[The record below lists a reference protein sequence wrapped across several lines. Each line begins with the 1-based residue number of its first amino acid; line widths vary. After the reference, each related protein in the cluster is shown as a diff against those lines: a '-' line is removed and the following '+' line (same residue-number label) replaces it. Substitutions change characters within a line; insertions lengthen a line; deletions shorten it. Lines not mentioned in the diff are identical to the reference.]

1 MFLIINDDQYRKI
14 DLNMAL
20 EKAFPNTSIVAVEH
34 GESGIELIDRFYP
47 KIKLVLSAIYVNG
60 RTGIQ
65 IFQEI
70 HNRFPEVEF
79 ILTSGLFARR
89 LCKHV
94 GIKYILSRSTPIK
107 KLIEIVKKIIGE
119 KKCPI
124 IA

>member
-14 DLNMAL
+14 DLSMAL
-20 EKAFPNTSIVAVEH
+20 EKAFPNTSVMAVES
-34 GESGIELIDRFYP
+34 GELGIELVDKFHPI
-47 KIKLVLSAIYVNG
+47 IVLSAIYVNG

-70 HNRFPEVEF
+70 NNQFPEVEF

>member
-14 DLNMAL
+14 DLSMAL
-20 EKAFPNTSIVAVEH
+20 EKAFPNTSVMAVEN
-34 GESGIELIDRFYP
+34 GDLGIELVDKFHPMI
-47 KIKLVLSAIYVNG
+47 VLSAIYVNG

-70 HNRFPEVEF
+70 NNQFPEVEF